1 MQSVQRILACALCF
15 VGENRAGAAD
25 TAGTVLAVPLFGCLT
40 ISRRRL
46 YSPGGGGSGTH
57 VVALN

>member
-15 VGENRAGAAD
+15 VGENRAGAD
-25 TAGTVLAVPLFGCLT
+25 GTAGTVWPYHFLVALPLVGVGYT
-40 ISRRRL
+40 VR
-46 YSPGGGGSGTH
+46 GGSGAH